1 VSARRF
7 GGKASSFSMGEG
19 QHAGVAVRCNRTC
32 MPYAPGKL
40 AIDVFLPQSNPER
53 FGVPEIQAGSE

>member
-1 VSARRF
+1 
-7 GGKASSFSMGEG
+7 MGEG
-19 QHAGVAVRCNRTC
+19 QHAGVAVRCNRTR